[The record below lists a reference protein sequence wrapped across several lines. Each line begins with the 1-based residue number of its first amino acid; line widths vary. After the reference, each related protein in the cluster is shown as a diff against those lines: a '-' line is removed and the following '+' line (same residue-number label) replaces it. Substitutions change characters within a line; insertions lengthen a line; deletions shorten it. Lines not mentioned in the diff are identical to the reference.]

1 MSIATSP
8 AQARIFVVDDE
19 PVNLKLVDKLLTT
32 EGYGTLH
39 LIGKPEEVLP
49 SYQQQ
54 RPDLILLD
62 LNMPGLDGFG
72 VLQQLQALKDP
83 LLPPVIILTAQ
94 NGRDFLLKALQAG
107 ARDFISKPF
116 DRNELLLRV
125 RNAIDA
131 RLAQLHLEKRVQERT
146 QELQTA
152 NEHIKAS
159 FLTTVRSLVNLMEL
173 RNSHLAGQGRNA
185 AQMARK
191 LARHMGVPDEEVQRL
206 VLAAL
211 LHHIGM
217 VGIPDAIL
225 EKPVAHLTSREQGVF
240 RKHAE
245 WGAQVLQGMDD
256 MPPVAAVVRAHHECY
271 NGQGYPDKLSG
282 EQIPLLARI
291 LAVATAYCDPVGW
304 ELTMHEN
311 LSPDE
316 AYAVVLR
323 NRGVQF
329 DPAVVDALTAVLA
342 GGNPAPATAE

>member
-1 MSIATSP
+1 MTMSIATSP

-19 PVNLKLVDKLLTT
+19 PVNLKLVEKLLTT
-32 EGYGTLH
+32 DGYGHLN
-39 LIGKPEEVLP
+39 LIGRPEDVLP
-49 SYQQQ
+49 TYQRQ

-62 LNMPGLDGFG
+62 VNMPGMDGYE
-72 VLQQLQALKDP
+72 VLRQLKALNDP

-107 ARDFISKPF
+107 ARDFVSKPF

-131 RLAQLHLEKRVQERT
+131 RLGQLNLEQRVQERT

-152 NEHIKAS
+152 NEQIKAS

-173 RNSHLAGQGRNA
+173 RNNHLAGQGRKA
-185 AQMARK
+185 AQMARQV
-191 LARHMGVPDEEVQRL
+191 ARHMGMREDDIQRL

-225 EKPVAHLTSREQGVF
+225 EKPVVNLTPREQDTYQ
-240 RKHAE
+240 KHTE
-245 WGAQVLQGMDD
+245 WGAQVLLNMDE
-256 MPPVAAVVRAHHECY
+256 MQPVAEIVRSHHECY

-282 EQIPLLARI
+282 EQIPLPARI
-291 LAVATAYCDPVGW
+291 LAVVTAYCDPMGW
-304 ELTMHEN
+304 QLTMHDT
-311 LSPDE
+311 LSKEE

-323 NRGVQF
+323 NRGIQF
-329 DPAVVDALTAVLA
+329 DPAVVDALTAVL
-342 GGNPAPATAE
+342 GDTNTTG

>member
-131 RLAQLHLEKRVQERT
+131 RLAQLHLEQRVQERT

-291 LAVATAYCDPVGW
+291 LAVATAYCDPAGW

-316 AYAVVLR
+316 A
-323 NRGVQF
+323 
-329 DPAVVDALTAVLA
+329 
-342 GGNPAPATAE
+342 